1 MIALPAPEDAIERLP
16 GQKTSGQRLPQ
27 DAPFDDIEDCSE
39 HLAQVGARPASF
51 GGFWQQRSEIFAL
64 VEVRLDPYWAFF
76 IASTEASASKQ
87 PSQAKAKYQ

>member
-16 GQKTSGQRLPQ
+16 GQKTSGQILPL

-39 HLAQVGARPASF
+39 HLAQVGAMPASF

-64 VEVRLDPYWAFF
+64 VEVRLRSVFGVFHRLNGGFRLKA
-76 IASTEASASKQ
+76 AT
-87 PSQAKAKYQ
+87 PSQS